1 VIVQAGAS
9 ASASKP
15 VTKSLST
22 RNIQI
27 FTLSVCLPERI
38 RASEGLKIRD
48 PHTVHCHRIFT
59 SMPRKMVLPLRK
71 LNRKVCHPRSQ
82 NYTRIHEAKAE
93 SSQCNCVLDI
103 ELLTPSV
110 CDTIHKRRCRG
121 HKGAIRSHCSGVQS
135 VQFAWMIFIDAWSG
149 YTHTDPGDC
158 MRTKKGKA

>member
-9 ASASKP
+9 AAASKP

-22 RNIQI
+22 RNIRI

-38 RASEGLKIRD
+38 GASEGLKIRD
-48 PHTVHCHRIFT
+48 PQTVHCHRIFT
-59 SMPRKMVLPLRK
+59 SMLRKVVLRLRK

-103 ELLTPSV
+103 ELLTPSTPSIKDDV
-110 CDTIHKRRCRG
+110 E
-121 HKGAIRSHCSGVQS
+121 AIRVQFEVS
-135 VQFAWMIFIDAWSG
+135 ALVFRACNFAWMIFIGAWSG
-149 YTHTDPGDC
+149 HTHTDPGDC
-158 MRTKKGKA
+158 MRTKNGKA